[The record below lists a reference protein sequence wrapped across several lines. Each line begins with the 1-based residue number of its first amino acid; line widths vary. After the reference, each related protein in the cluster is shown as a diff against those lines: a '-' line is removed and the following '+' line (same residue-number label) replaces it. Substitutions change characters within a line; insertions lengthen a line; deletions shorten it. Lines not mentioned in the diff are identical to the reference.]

1 MSLSRCGLFA
11 FKERRNIM
19 SNTDNPHGFNV
30 WGALRRARLYAVTTA
45 PVIAFYHGDMVQ
57 AENTSAVSAKLG
69 LGITVKEDA
78 VIGTTD
84 GATEHLLGVVIGV
97 FNYQMDPI
105 LYLPIGTVGDGTVSG
120 YLLVADDPFQE
131 FEAQGDGE
139 FADADIDLNYEIT
152 VPALNAGNSK
162 TGISKMEIAATAGAN
177 VTVTIPLRLYGQAYP
192 MEDSHAEAGC
202 RMVCQINPLCHHYGA
217 GVAI

>member
-1 MSLSRCGLFA
+1 MA
-11 FKERRNIM
+11 N
-19 SNTDNPHGFNV
+19 NDVPHGFNV
-30 WGALRRARLYAVTTA
+30 WGETLRARLYAVTTA
-45 PVIAFYHGDMVQ
+45 PVIAFYHGDLVQ
-57 AENTSAVSAKLG
+57 AENTSVVSAKLG

-84 GATEHLLGVVIGV
+84 GGTEHLLGSVLAI
-97 FNYQMDPI
+97 FDSDMDPL
-105 LYLPIGTVGDGTVSG
+105 LYMPIGTVGDGTVAG
-120 YLLVADDPFQE
+120 YLLVADHPYQQ

-152 VPALNAGNSK
+152 VPALNAGNTT
-162 TGISKMEIAATAGAN
+162 TGRSKMEIAATSGAN

-192 MEDSHAEAGC
+192 LEDSHASAGC
-202 RMVCQINPLCHHYGA
+202 RMVCQINPLCHQYGA

>member
-1 MSLSRCGLFA
+1 MA
-11 FKERRNIM
+11 NVDI
-19 SNTDNPHGFNV
+19 PHGFNV
-30 WGALRRARLYAVTTA
+30 WGELLRARLYAVTTA
-45 PVIAFYHGDMVQ
+45 PVIAFYHGDLVQ
-57 AENTSAVSAKLG
+57 AENTSVVSTHLG

-84 GATEHLLGVVIGV
+84 GGTEHLLGSVIGI
-97 FNYQMDPI
+97 FNSDMDPI
-105 LYLPIGTVGDGTVSG
+105 AYLPIGTVGDGTVSG
-120 YLLVADDPFQE
+120 YLLVADHPYQQ

-152 VPALNAGNSK
+152 VPALNAGNTT
-162 TGISKMEIAATAGAN
+162 TGISKMEIAAASGADT
-177 VTVTIPLRLYGQAYP
+177 TVTIPLRLYGQAYP
-192 MEDSHAEAGC
+192 LVDSHASAGC